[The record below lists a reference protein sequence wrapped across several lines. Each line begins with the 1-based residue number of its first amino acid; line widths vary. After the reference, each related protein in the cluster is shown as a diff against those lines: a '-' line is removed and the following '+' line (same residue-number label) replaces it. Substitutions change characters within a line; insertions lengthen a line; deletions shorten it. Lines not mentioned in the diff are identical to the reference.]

1 MGRNPEIDP
10 ALKSW
15 IDHVL
20 VPAMVT
26 QCLAEAE
33 EVGDNVGV
41 RYPFLDSVKE
51 HIQFLDSVK
60 EHIQ

>member
-51 HIQFLDSVK
+51 HIQ
-60 EHIQ
+60 